1 MNQADYGQ
9 RLIAAARPYWAA
21 EAAVTR
27 RFFDNGPSREDW
39 IYYLKSAVYKELNPA
54 IGYGPTDGYA
64 NGLHMEFAQLV
75 EKFPRLDR
83 DVDRHAFYTVLHQM
97 TEEFNH
103 YLVLAD
109 VLEYLLGRKLTPDD
123 PEQREEDRK
132 LNEMRRRYVTS
143 GDPVLKAAMM
153 LTEGGGSST
162 FREASKLAGGEL
174 ERRIASAMKV
184 IYDDEV
190 DHYEDAAA
198 GCNAVIA
205 SEADFERARKALV
218 EVSLQRVRMRHEQF
232 REPMPWSEVEAV
244 IAKSAAGGG

>member
-1 MNQADYGQ
+1 MNGTGYGAQ
-9 RLIAAARPYWAA
+9 LIEAAKPYWDA
-21 EAAVTR
+21 EAAITR
-27 RFFDNGPSREDW
+27 RFFDNGPSRDDW
-39 IYYLKSAVYKELNPA
+39 IRYLRSAVYKELNPA

-64 NGLHMEFAQLV
+64 NGLHMEFASLV
-75 EKFPRLDR
+75 ERFPDLDR
-83 DVDRHAFYTVLHQM
+83 GVDRHDFYAVLHQM

-123 PEQREEDRK
+123 PQQMDEDRA
-132 LNEMRRRYVTS
+132 LNRMRRRYVTS

-162 FREASKLAGGEL
+162 FREASRLTGGEL
-174 ERRIASAMKV
+174 ETRIAAAMKV

-198 GCNAVIA
+198 GCDAVIA
-205 SEADFERARKALV
+205 SEADFERARAALV

-232 REPMPWSEVEAV
+232 GAPMPWDEVEAA
-244 IAKSAAGGG
+244 ISAKTGG